1 MPDRTTRDLR
11 LRPLRTDD
19 EPAFRDAHQVMTPSG
34 HTFGLDLEPG
44 MTWAA
49 YLKCVDERR
58 AGINMP
64 AGKVPATFLVA
75 DVAGEIVGRSSIRH
89 CLNDYL
95 ARYGGHIGYAVLP
108 QHRRRGYATEM
119 LRQSLVIA
127 RAAGV
132 DRVLLTC
139 DDDNVGSIT
148 VIERCGGRLESV
160 IQADFQPAPIR
171 HYWID

>member
-1 MPDRTTRDLR
+1 
-11 LRPLRTDD
+11 
-19 EPAFRDAHQVMTPSG
+19 MTPSG
-34 HTFGLDLEPG
+34 QTFGLDLEPG
-44 MTWAA
+44 MTWDA
-49 YLKCVDERR
+49 YLKCLDERR
-58 AGINMP
+58 AGVNMP

-89 CLNDYL
+89 HLNDYL

-108 QHRRRGYATEM
+108 QHRRRGYATEI

-127 RAAGV
+127 RSVGV
-132 DRVLLTC
+132 DRALLTC
-139 DDDNVGSIT
+139 DDDNIGSIA

-160 IQADFQPAPIR
+160 IRADFQPAPIR